1 MRQVTLTR
9 SPPDRPRPPA
19 LWAGTSVLITG
30 QRGRVLIQRVDYR
43 TTFLLPGGAVDAN
56 EGPVQGAAE
65 LPFLPSQT

>member
-1 MRQVTLTR
+1 M
-9 SPPDRPRPPA
+9 
-19 LWAGTSVLITG
+19 LITG